1 MDLIDRIFLQNKAW
15 ATEKSHDQPE
25 YFEKLSAGQKP
36 DFFWIGCADSRV
48 PANDITNTV
57 AGQVFAHRNI
67 ANLVVDNDISLLASL
82 QYAVETLKVR
92 HIIVCGHYGCGGVK
106 AALSSTPMDNVNTWV
121 KNIKE
126 VYQDNKSL
134 IDSASDEEAK
144 TDALVE
150 ANVIAQV
157 NNLKK
162 TDILKKAWQNGNLP
176 YLHGWVYSLKSGL
189 LKNLVSIDASNN
201 VSAVNS

>member
-15 ATEKSHDQPE
+15 ATEKAHDQPE

-106 AALSSTPMDNVNTWV
+106 TALSSTPMDNVNTWV

>member
-15 ATEKSHDQPE
+15 ATEKAHDQPE

-67 ANLVVDNDISLLASL
+67 ANLVVDTDVSLLASL

-106 AALSSTPMDNVNTWV
+106 AALSNTPMDNVNTWV

>member
-15 ATEKSHDQPE
+15 ATEKAHDQPE

-162 TDILKKAWQNGNLP
+162 TDILKKVWQNGNLP